1 MMTFPSMVATF
12 SWTVVT
18 SKMMTFPLDVGNV
31 EDDDLPLNGGNVQTH
46 VTHPGSP
53 PGGIWLGS
61 ARGKSG

>member
-1 MMTFPSMVATF
+1 MILEDDDLPLNGGNV
-12 SWTVVT
+12 
-18 SKMMTFPLDVGNV
+18 PLDVGNV